1 MSVPDSE
8 QYMQMLDAAAEGGYA
23 YPSVNVTSTETLNA
37 ALRGFAEAESDGIVQ
52 LSTGGAAYL
61 SGAAVG
67 HKEIGARAL
76 AAVAREVS
84 RESPVLVAL
93 HTDHCPPDQLDSFLR
108 PLLAESL
115 RRRERREPPLF
126 NSQMFDGSA
135 LPLEENL
142 RISSALL
149 DECARA
155 GVVLEVES
163 GVVGG
168 SEDDVSAEGVERE
181 RLYTTTEDLLRVAE
195 VLGTGE
201 RGRYLLAATFGNVH
215 GVYAPGAVE
224 LRPGILRDGQEALAA
239 AHPGARFQYVFHGG
253 SGSSEEDLREAVGYG
268 VVKVNVDSDMQYA
281 FTRAIADHV
290 LTRYSGVLK
299 VDGGVGQKADYD
311 PRSWGRAAESA
322 MADAIARL
330 CALLGSAGK
339 SAARR

>member
-37 ALRGFAEAESDGIVQ
+37 ALRGFAEAESDGMVQ

-84 RESPVLVAL
+84 ANLPSSSPSTPTTAAGPARLVSPAAARGIAA
-93 HTDHCPPDQLDSFLR
+93 TARAPRAAVVQL
-108 PLLAESL
+108 AV
-115 RRRERREPPLF
+115 
-126 NSQMFDGSA
+126 FDGSA

-195 VLGTGE
+195 VLGAGE

-253 SGSSEEDLREAVGYG
+253 SGSSEEDLA
-268 VVKVNVDSDMQYA
+268 K
-281 FTRAIADHV
+281 
-290 LTRYSGVLK
+290 
-299 VDGGVGQKADYD
+299 
-311 PRSWGRAAESA
+311 PSA
-322 MADAIARL
+322 M
-330 CALLGSAGK
+330 GS
-339 SAARR
+339 